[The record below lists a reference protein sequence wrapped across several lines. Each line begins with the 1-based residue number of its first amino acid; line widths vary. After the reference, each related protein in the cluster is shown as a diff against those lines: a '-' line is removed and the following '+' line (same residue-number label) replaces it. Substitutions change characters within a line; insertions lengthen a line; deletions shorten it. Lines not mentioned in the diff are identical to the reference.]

1 MLQGFFFFNICPF
14 KCVIVFASNMLCSQS
29 TNPNYARCSTV
40 PILYIVAFSLPK
52 SDIFRNFLL
61 PFFEFLLS
69 PYHHPP
75 TQISHIHTHFC
86 VLTSDRFSGGSH
98 IDHQHWTHQ
107 IRNNFDLGYTFSDRA
122 IGRWLSWIYP
132 ITFVVIFVLGGFALG
147 WVNTNISRIYIQRR
161 HTKWDLFG
169 GSAKSDEWF
178 SARGSR
184 SIRAYRISLRDLG
197 KFV

>member
-1 MLQGFFFFNICPF
+1 MLQVFFSSIYAHLNVSLCLHLICS
-14 KCVIVFASNMLCSQS
+14 ALSQR
-29 TNPNYARCSTV
+29 TQIMRAVRLFQY
-40 PILYIVAFSLPK
+40 YIVAFSLPK

-132 ITFVVIFVLGGFALG
+132 ITFVVIVVLGGFALG

-184 SIRAYRISLRDLG
+184 SIRAYRISLRNLG